1 MSNPEF
7 DIILLGA
14 TGYTGTITAEH
25 IASNFP
31 TTLKWA
37 IAGRSPSD
45 LETLEAQLK
54 TLNPDRNPPFTI
66 LAHLEKEELRTLVR
80 RTRVV
85 INSIGPYHR
94 YSEPVVEACANEG
107 VHYVDLYITKLPFL
121 PKPY

>member
-37 IAGRSPSD
+37 IAGRSLPG

-54 TLNPDRNPPFTI
+54 TLNPDRNPLVTI
-66 LAHLEKEELRTLVR
+66 LAQLEKEELHNLVR
-80 RTRVV
+80 RTSVM

-94 YSEPVVEACANEG
+94 YSEPVVKACANEG
-107 VHYVDLYITKLPFL
+107 VHYVDLYVTKIPFL